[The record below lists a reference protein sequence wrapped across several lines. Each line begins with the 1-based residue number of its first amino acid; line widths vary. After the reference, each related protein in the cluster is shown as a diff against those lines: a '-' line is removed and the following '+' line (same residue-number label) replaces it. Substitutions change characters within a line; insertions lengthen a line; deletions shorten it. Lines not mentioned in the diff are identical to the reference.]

1 MNLTIKNAVFI
12 IYTGNDYVSI
22 EDRNQAL
29 KDFNDNVDS
38 PIQIIAQGITGD
50 QSKAKQ
56 WNIIEGNNI
65 TQEDINTLVNHLTTT
80 FKGLRLTVKDN
91 DTNQETTNV
100 YYRDTRDSELKVLS
114 YQEWVNNNR

>member
-12 IYTGNDYVSI
+12 IYTGDDYVTI
-22 EDRNQAL
+22 EERNQAL

-65 TQEDINTLVNHLTTT
+65 TQEDINTLANHLTTT

-100 YYRDTRDSELKVLS
+100 YYRDARDSELKVLS

>member
-65 TQEDINTLVNHLTTT
+65 TQEDINTLANNLTTT

>member
-65 TQEDINTLVNHLTTT
+65 TQEDINTLANNLTTT

-100 YYRDTRDSELKVLS
+100 YYRDTRDTELKVLS

>member
-65 TQEDINTLVNHLTTT
+65 TQEDINTLANNLTTT

-100 YYRDTRDSELKVLS
+100 YYRDTRDSELKVVS

>member
-12 IYTGNDYVSI
+12 IYTGNDYVTI
-22 EDRNQAL
+22 EERNQAL

-65 TQEDINTLVNHLTTT
+65 TQEDINTLANNLTTT

-100 YYRDTRDSELKVLS
+100 YYRDTRDSELKVIS

>member
-12 IYTGNDYVSI
+12 IYTGDDYVTI
-22 EDRNQAL
+22 EERNQTL
-29 KDFNDNVDS
+29 KDFNDTVDS
-38 PIQIIAQGITGD
+38 PICIIAQGITGD

-65 TQEDINTLVNHLTTT
+65 TQEDINTLANNLTTT

-100 YYRDTRDSELKVLS
+100 YYRDTRDSELKVVS

>member
-65 TQEDINTLVNHLTTT
+65 TQEDINTLANNLTTT

-100 YYRDTRDSELKVLS
+100 YYRDTRDSELKVVS
-114 YQEWVNNNR
+114 YQEWVSN